1 MTDSSEAA
9 PNAPTN
15 NEVLP
20 RTRPPQDPEA
30 FARWLGLE
38 TLKADLKRLEL
49 EKLRYAQME
58 EMRAAPPPA
67 SPAPETS
74 GSRTLAALA
83 LVLALALAGLGGY
96 LAVQLN
102 TLNGEVARLSM
113 AQADLRDAVQAMDAQ
128 ANATEPPAAA
138 APPSPGAASM
148 SSSAPQLSW
157 TPPVPVESAPTP
169 TETINVTPPP
179 AAEATPAPSAAPPA
193 EPVPEAF
200 TVRVFATANPAT
212 KAKREAFAS
221 MVRAA
226 GFTVD
231 VSDNEVFQPLA
242 NSITFHPTASAR
254 AEALAKAIRA
264 KYPNIQFEIKPS
276 EVMTDRM
283 KQIIIVNLTDD
294 ALK

>member
-1 MTDSSEAA
+1 MTDSSETA
-9 PNAPTN
+9 PNAPSGET
-15 NEVLP
+15 LP

-58 EMRAAPPPA
+58 EMRAAPPPLP
-67 SPAPETS
+67 PAPET
-74 GSRTLAALA
+74 GGGRTIAALA

-102 TLNGEVARLSM
+102 ALNGEVARLSM

-128 ANATEPPAAA
+128 ANAAEPTAAPA
-138 APPSPGAASM
+138 APPSPGAASI

-157 TPPVPVESAPTP
+157 TPPAPVETAPTP
-169 TETINVTPPP
+169 TETINVTPPTP
-179 AAEATPAPSAAPPA
+179 AADANSAPAAAPPA
-193 EPVPEAF
+193 EPAPEAF
-200 TVRVFATANPAT
+200 TVRVFASANPAA

-221 MVRAA
+221 TVRAA

-231 VSDNEVFQPLA
+231 VSDMRCFSLWPTPSPSTPPLLRGRKRWPRRSGR
-242 NSITFHPTASAR
+242 NIRTSSSRLSRAR
-254 AEALAKAIRA
+254 
-264 KYPNIQFEIKPS
+264 
-276 EVMTDRM
+276 
-283 KQIIIVNLTDD
+283 
-294 ALK
+294 